1 MPTRPTDSNTSL
13 SLTATAPLDAL
24 YTNAFSG
31 HEALNALG
39 EIGVQCVSA
48 SALTLGDTIAKHVTL
63 SLNNDSDKRPLDGLC
78 AEIGQLPLD
87 GSGGFDRYAVTLRPW
102 LWWLTLAS
110 NNRIFQNK
118 TAPDIVKAVFAVHG
132 FSDYQLK
139 LNASYT
145 AREYC
150 VQYGES
156 DFAFVSRLLEDEGIF
171 WFFTHAAGKHTLVLA
186 DNNDAFPACPNA
198 ASIAFKPGDMGGR
211 ALHAIR
217 DGQLQQQAV
226 STGHRTTDY
235 EFTTPTTALYTQAQ
249 AKDGP
254 LSRYEH
260 PGGYTVKATGDTL
273 AKQRVNA
280 LRSQALRFVGESDCR
295 WLVPGH
301 TFTLTGHDN
310 AAANIEW
317 LVTAVTHD
325 GDHQHYAN
333 RFEAIPKAT
342 PYRPLRQTPKPY
354 MHTQIATV
362 VGKSGE
368 EIWTDQY
375 GRIKI
380 QFPWDRDGKNDEASS
395 CWVRVAQA
403 WTGKGFG
410 AQFIPR
416 IGQEV
421 IITFIDGDPDRPL
434 VTGCVYN
441 GDNSLP
447 YALPANQTQSGIK
460 TNSSKGGGGFNE
472 LRFEDKKNSE
482 EVFLQAQKDFNAN
495 ILNDSSTTVGHDEK
509 LTVKN
514 DRTRTVSEGNDT
526 TTIDKGNRSVTV
538 KTGTETV
545 DIKDK
550 RTVKV
555 GGDQSHSTG
564 GKFEHK
570 IGGDYTLTI
579 DGNLTIKVGGTLTL
593 QSTGDYTAK
602 SDGALTNQAGTA
614 LTNKA
619 GTSLTNKAGTSLDNK
634 AGTTLTNDAGV
645 SLMNKAAAE
654 QTVDGG
660 GMLTVKGGIVK
671 LN

>member
-1 MPTRPTDSNTSL
+1 MPTRPTDTNTSL

-24 YTNAFSG
+24 YASGFSG
-31 HEALNALG
+31 HETLNALG
-39 EIGVQCVSA
+39 EIAAQCVST
-48 SALTLGDTIAKHVTL
+48 SALTMSDAIAKHVTL

-78 AEIGQLPLD
+78 AEISQLPLD
-87 GSGGFDRYAVTLRPW
+87 GSGGFERYAVTLRPW

-118 TAPDIVKAVFAVHG
+118 TVPDIVKAVFAVHG

-171 WFFTHAAGKHTLVLA
+171 YFFTHATGKHTLVLA

-198 ASIAFKPGDMGGR
+198 STLAFKPGEMGAR
-211 ALHAIR
+211 ELHTIR
-217 DGQLQQQAV
+217 GGQLRQQAV

-235 EFTTPTTALYTQAQ
+235 EFTTPATALYTQAQ
-249 AKDGP
+249 TKDGP

-273 AKQRVNA
+273 AKRRIDA
-280 LRSQALRFVGESDCR
+280 LRTQALCFVGESDCR
-295 WLVPGH
+295 WLIPGH
-301 TFTLTGHDN
+301 TFTLTGHDSD
-310 AAANIEW
+310 AANIEW

-342 PYRPLRQTPKPY
+342 TYRPPRTTAKPY
-354 MHTQIATV
+354 MHTQTAIV

-375 GRIKI
+375 GRIKV
-380 QFPWDRDGKNDEASS
+380 QFHWDRDGQNDENSS
-395 CWVRVAQA
+395 CWIRVMQA
-403 WTGKGFG
+403 WTGKSFG

-421 IITFIDGDPDRPL
+421 IVTFIDGDPDRPL

-441 GDNSLP
+441 GDNTLP

-460 TNSSKGGGGFNE
+460 TNSSRGGGGFNE
-472 LRFEDKKNSE
+472 LRFEDKKDSE
-482 EVFLQAQKDFNAN
+482 EVFLQAQKDFTAN
-495 ILNDSSTTVGHDEK
+495 VLNDSKTTIGHDET

-514 DRTRTVSEGNDT
+514 DRTRTVSEGNDSTTIEKGNRT
-526 TTIDKGNRSVTV
+526 TTI
-538 KTGTETV
+538 KTGTESLEV
-545 DIKDK
+545 KGK
-550 RTVKV
+550 RTLKV
-555 GGDQSHSTG
+555 DGDQSHTTG

-570 IGGDYTLTI
+570 ISGDYTLTI

-593 QSTGDYTAK
+593 QSTGAFTAK
-602 SDGALTNQAGTA
+602 SDGALTSQAGTSLTNKAGTALTNQAGTA
-614 LTNKA
+614 LT
-619 GTSLTNKAGTSLDNK
+619 NK